1 MDAELRMPI
10 GRLPWRSL
18 RIAIPMSI
26 KRADWNI
33 RWPLY
38 ERDLCRA
45 ITRHIARSLGLDPRK
60 RTRIQGRSTMG
71 QYLGYVLLYRGEPS
85 DADQQLFMR
94 AKLMANLMRN
104 VAMLHDPPRYYPP
117 HYC

>member
-85 DADQQLFMR
+85 DADKQLSCAR
-94 AKLMANLMRN
+94 S
-104 VAMLHDPPRYYPP
+104 
-117 HYC
+117 